1 MSITKTVQENCMTIY
16 FENDQKESGQGIF
29 FMESR
34 TGIWWPTM
42 AYSPTYFEWVI
53 TEDNRILTR
62 NKAREDFTVLGSTYA
77 QQVLSWV
84 AEKALLNK

>member
-1 MSITKTVQENCMTIY
+1 
-16 FENDQKESGQGIF
+16 
-29 FMESR
+29 
-34 TGIWWPTM
+34 M